1 MGVCQVREDC
11 VELEKHYRHISK
23 GAWPF
28 STQDHG
34 WPISDC
40 SSEGLKA
47 VLAVEALG
55 LSGISDLPSERLFD
69 CVNVILSYQNKRE
82 HWGTGGWATYENSRG
97 PAALELLNPSECF
110 GDIVIDYSYCELTC
124 ACITALSHF
133 HRRHPTHRAKEIS
146 EAIKLGAQW
155 IRNKQRSDG
164 SWYGSWGVCFTYGAW
179 FGVVGLAS
187 VGEREG
193 TSPHIAKAL
202 EFLRSKQR
210 EDGGWGES
218 YLSSS
223 TKEYHQADSS
233 QVTLPPT
240 SPISRSVAL
249 QLRCRAIAVRA
260 ATHLLITA
268 GPGRWSTQHGQCLLS
283 LPAPRATQPH
293 LPMPPASSLA
303 RLLF

>member
-1 MGVCQVREDC
+1 VREDP
-11 VELEKHYRHISK
+11 VEREKHYRHISN

-47 VLAVEALG
+47 ALAVES
-55 LSGISDLPSERLFD
+55 LSLPSVKPLGAGRLYD

-97 PAALELLNPSECF
+97 PAVLELLNPSECF

-133 HRRHPTHRAKEIS
+133 HRKHPEHRVAEIGA
-146 EAIKLGAQW
+146 AIALGAQW
-155 IRNKQRSDG
+155 IRDKQRPDG

-187 VGEREG
+187 VGEREDN
-193 TSPHIAKAL
+193 SPHVAKAL
-202 EFLRSKQR
+202 AFLRSKQR
-210 EDGGWGES
+210 DDGGWGES

-223 TKEYHQADSS
+223 LKEYNQVNTFPSVGKRPTASQAALNA
-233 QVTLPPT
+233 QPWGHVHALLTLHPFCLPP
-240 SPISRSVAL
+240 RV
-249 QLRCRAIAVRA
+249 
-260 ATHLLITA
+260 
-268 GPGRWSTQHGQCLLS
+268 
-283 LPAPRATQPH
+283 
-293 LPMPPASSLA
+293 
-303 RLLF
+303 